1 MEEEWSMWGGKEE
14 RTKGKRRRVL
24 LWSYSDCLEKKG
36 SEPVNWEPTNVRC
49 LQRFIPAAYIFV
61 LQTF

>member
-1 MEEEWSMWGGKEE
+1 MWGGKEE

-24 LWSYSDCLEKKG
+24 LWSYSDCLEKKRP
-36 SEPVNWEPTNVRC
+36 EPVNSEPACVRRF
-49 LQRFIPAAYIFV
+49 QRLLPAANIFI